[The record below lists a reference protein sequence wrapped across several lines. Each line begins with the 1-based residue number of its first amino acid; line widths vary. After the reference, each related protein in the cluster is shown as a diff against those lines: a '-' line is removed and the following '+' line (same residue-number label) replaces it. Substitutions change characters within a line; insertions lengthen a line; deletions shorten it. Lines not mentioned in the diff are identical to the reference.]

1 LAKGYK
7 DSSGKFHPIRQ
18 KRYKKSGGRS
28 IIPKIELRLP
38 ERKES
43 FAEISA
49 DIERDANQREVLI
62 DKNDA
67 FIEKIEANPKSEF
80 TESRKDAIR
89 QNTKVIKDLKND
101 IKSNI
106 RRLTK
111 DERKRLPENVK
122 TLRRFL

>member
-1 LAKGYK
+1 MKGYK
-7 DSSGKFHPIRQ
+7 DSSGKFHPVRQ

-43 FAEISA
+43 FAELSA
-49 DIERDANQREVLI
+49 DIERDANQRENLI

-89 QNTKVIKDLKND
+89 QNTKVIKNLKND

-106 RRLTK
+106 RKLTK
-111 DERKRLPENVK
+111 DERKQLPENVK